1 MDGGSTP
8 QKGAELNVHLTP
20 QENQNF
26 SKNGIE
32 MSTNIVQDIGTN
44 AVFLTKNHIYNLLI
58 WQ

>member
-1 MDGGSTP
+1 MRC
-8 QKGAELNVHLTP
+8 QEGAELNVHLTP

-32 MSTNIVQDIGTN
+32 MSTNIVQDVGTN
-44 AVFLTKNHIYNLLI
+44 AVFLTKTNIYNSLI